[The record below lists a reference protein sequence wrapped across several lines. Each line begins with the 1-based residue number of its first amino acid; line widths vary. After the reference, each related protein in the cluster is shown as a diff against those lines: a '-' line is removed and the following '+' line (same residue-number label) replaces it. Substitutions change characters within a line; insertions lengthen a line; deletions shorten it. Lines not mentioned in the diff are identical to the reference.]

1 MDEDLGQRVN
11 AQISLPPQITLTPGC
26 VSQDKNSPTTHS
38 QNSRRGSLDPTHLVS
53 SLSTCVTLVN
63 VLNLSVPFFE
73 HW

>member
-1 MDEDLGQRVN
+1 MLKSHSPPDNPDSWLCFTGQKTLL
-11 AQISLPPQITLTPGC
+11 LPPPKTAEEGL
-26 VSQDKNSPTTHS
+26 
-38 QNSRRGSLDPTHLVS
+38 LDPTHLVS